1 MSTQDQGHTLP
12 PLPFAPAGGAPNT
25 IGSAQHGLYMSRA
38 ERRQEQGRLYD
49 LCFGKDDGRA
59 VLPWRYDDCPHGT
72 TLAPTA
78 LSDTGDIVA
87 SYACQPRRVRF
98 RGEDMGAAR
107 VGQTGDVM
115 THPDL
120 RSGGVFTDLHWNAM
134 ERAQAAGWPAAWG
147 LPNRFSGHIF
157 FNKLGWHHA
166 GHIGPW
172 NFVLSTGERARAIR
186 LHNGR
191 LAAWG
196 APWAAWRGA
205 AARRKLGRSSYA
217 VERLDVFPEEVSQ
230 LSSWVEKG
238 FDWMVHRDAEYLRW
252 RFLDAPCGRFEAWG
266 LRDQSGALA
275 GYVVVQLPLENTGL
289 GFIVDLLGA
298 DPAAE
303 NRALAAGLDVLA
315 AGGCAVVR
323 AYGMRGSHWEKV
335 LERGGFRRPRGYKEV
350 GAYALLPDHPL
361 ASSTL
366 DTSSW
371 YFLDGDRDDE
381 FAR

>member
-1 MSTQDQGHTLP
+1 MSESKVSASLP
-12 PLPFAPAGGAPNT
+12 PLPFAPDGGAPAR
-25 IGSAQHGLYMSRA
+25 IGAAQMELCLSGA

-49 LCFGKDDGRA
+49 LCFGKDDGTR
-59 VLPWRYDDCPHGT
+59 VLPWRYDNCPHGT

-78 LSDTGDIVA
+78 LDEGGQMVA
-87 SYACQPRRVRF
+87 SYACQPRRVRY
-98 RGEDMGAAR
+98 RGEDAGVGR

-115 THPDL
+115 THPEL
-120 RSGGVFTDLHWNAM
+120 RSKGVFTDLHWNAM

-157 FNKLGWHHA
+157 FDKLGWHHA

-172 NFVLSTGERARAIR
+172 NFVLTTGERARQIR
-186 LHNGR
+186 IHNGR

-205 AARRKLGRSSYA
+205 SARKRLARRGYA
-217 VERLDVFPEEVSQ
+217 VERLETIPAEVAE
-230 LSSWVEKG
+230 LSSHVERG
-238 FDWMVHRDAEYLRW
+238 FDWMVHRDAPYLTW
-252 RFLDAPCGRFEAWG
+252 RFLEAPSQRFRVWGVRDHAGSLVGYAVSQSPLPGEA
-266 LRDQSGALA
+266 
-275 GYVVVQLPLENTGL
+275 L
-289 GFIVDLLGA
+289 GFVVDLVGADKDAEDAALGA
-298 DPAAE
+298 ALESLAAE
-303 NRALAAGLDVLA
+303 
-315 AGGCAVVR
+315 GCAVVR
-323 AYGMRGSHWEKV
+323 AYGMRGSHWEGV

-350 GAYALLPDHPL
+350 GAYPLLPDHPL